1 LFALAQ
7 IICGWLWLLLSPA
20 NAVTQL
26 PLNVPLRFG
35 SDKFVELAVELTRYR
50 FYQVDLVFPF
60 ENAERRATA
69 KRLAGEPT
77 QNCEPLK
84 DCGVTP
90 SFLVTIRRGADVVLR
105 EEKTPVG
112 IYAFSASGFY
122 RKISA
127 TRLKPARYDITV
139 EVVRSP
145 AELIDYHAFIQ
156 FTTDARAADL
166 KD

>member
-1 LFALAQ
+1 M
-7 IICGWLWLLLSPA
+7 ICGWLWLLLSPA
-20 NAVTQL
+20 NAATQL
-26 PLNVPLRFG
+26 PLDVPLRFG
-35 SDKFVELAVELTRYR
+35 SDKSVELAVELTRYR

-60 ENAERRATA
+60 ETAEQRANA

-77 QNCEPLK
+77 QSCKPLK

-112 IYAFSASGFY
+112 IYAFSTTGFN
-122 RKISA
+122 RMMSK
-127 TRLKPARYDITV
+127 TPLKPARYDITV
-139 EVVRSP
+139 EVIRSP
-145 AELIDYHAFIQ
+145 GELIDYRAFIQ
-156 FTTDARAADL
+156 FTTDARSADL